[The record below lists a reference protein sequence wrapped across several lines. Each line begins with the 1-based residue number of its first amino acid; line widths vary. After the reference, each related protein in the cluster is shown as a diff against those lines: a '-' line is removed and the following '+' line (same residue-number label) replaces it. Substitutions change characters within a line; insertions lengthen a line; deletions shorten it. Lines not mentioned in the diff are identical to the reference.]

1 MLHLIAYST
10 QICLRFLW
18 PAWGHVCRRSNAE
31 ISIGFY
37 GTQIEMYVC
46 LYVYVL
52 YTSVYICTYL
62 WWACKLCQQRRMPTV
77 GGNRAKPAALVVSLV
92 LMQIKR

>member
-1 MLHLIAYST
+1 MLHLIAYLT

-46 LYVYVL
+46 VCVI
-52 YTSVYICTYL
+52 YIYTYL

-77 GGNRAKPAALVVSLV
+77 GGNRAKPAALVVSLG